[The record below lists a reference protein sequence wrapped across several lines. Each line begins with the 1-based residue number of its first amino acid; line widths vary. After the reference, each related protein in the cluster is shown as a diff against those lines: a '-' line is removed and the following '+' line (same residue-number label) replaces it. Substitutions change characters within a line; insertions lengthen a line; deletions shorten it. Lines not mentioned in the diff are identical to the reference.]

1 MTNSLRILSEAT
13 SIKTPKLK
21 GSLVNDVNAAR
32 HISLLLIAALT
43 LLGGCQWQRSTQRQH
58 LYSSPLLAPAQ
69 DGFGHEQLLA
79 NQQLMRE
86 RQAKRTQRARPR
98 AKAKRA
104 SVPRATVAELSATT
118 SPTPRSSARPSLPS
132 LSSTRQTKDIAPPH
146 KLAPAAAMAQANA
159 PSQAAAYIWR
169 YHQERGVALPEAARD
184 QLTAL
189 YKHCKKRKAIHFK
202 TPQPGQ
208 IVFFH
213 NTADLNGD
221 GRHNDWYT
229 HAAIVSARDGDQLNL
244 LSHHDQRDE
253 LIAMNL
259 RHPKVDKRGKQ
270 TINTQLRARRS
281 DDLPF
286 TQYLS
291 GELYAGAC
299 ALAR

>member
-1 MTNSLRILSEAT
+1 MYDINT
-13 SIKTPKLK
+13 
-21 GSLVNDVNAAR
+21 AR
-32 HISLLLIAALT
+32 YVGLIGVALT

-58 LYSSPLLAPAQ
+58 LYASPMLAPAP
-69 DGFGHEQLLA
+69 DGFGHELLMAQL
-79 NQQLMRE
+79 QTQRE
-86 RQAKRTQRARPR
+86 RQDKRTRRSERLSSRRAPR
-98 AKAKRA
+98 RSTPRQEAI
-104 SVPRATVAELSATT
+104 PRATVAQLSPKRAP
-118 SPTPRSSARPSLPS
+118 SPSQGKRALPS
-132 LSSTRQTKDIAPPH
+132 LSSTRQVKDTAPPH
-146 KLAPAAAMAQANA
+146 KLEPARDQVVAGSPA
-159 PSQAAAYIWR
+159 QAAAYIWR
-169 YHQERGVALPEAARD
+169 YHNERGVTLPSETRD

-202 TPQPGQ
+202 TPEPGQ

-213 NTADLNGD
+213 NTVDLNGD

-229 HAAIVSARDGDQLNL
+229 YAAIVSARDGDQLNL
-244 LSHHDQRDE
+244 MSAQDSSDNA

-259 RHPKVDKRGKQ
+259 RHPKATKRGEQ
-270 TINTQLRARRS
+270 TINTQLRPRRS